1 MKDNKFCKNCALNE
15 ERTEK
20 TGHVQITGMAMY
32 DTHEGKRFVQIEP
45 AVALPGMMQPY
56 SGTGKIMV
64 MSDGSMEAIL
74 APRKRSESELLL
86 KLPHGRLS
94 RTKQGML
101 QLTLIYHLEED
112 SISAQMHSE
121 AYAAA
126 SFLTPKC

>member
-1 MKDNKFCKNCALNE
+1 MGNNKFCKNCALNE
-15 ERTEK
+15 ERNEK
-20 TGHVQITGMAMY
+20 SSHVQITGMAMY

-45 AVALPGMMQPY
+45 TVALPGTMQPY
-56 SGTGKIMV
+56 TGTGKIMV

-101 QLTLIYHLEED
+101 QLTLIYNLEEE
-112 SISAQMHSE
+112 SICAQMHSE

-126 SFLTPKC
+126 SFLNPHI